1 MNVRLVRFAIPVPP
15 GARNPRSSSTISS
28 CPNYHGTQ
36 AERRESILDTFDVAI
51 VGGGPVGVA
60 LAVELGQRGVSC
72 VLVERHLTP
81 QPIPKGQNLT
91 NRTLEH
97 FYFWHCVDE
106 LRAAR
111 VMPPDYPIGGVT
123 TYRTLDSPYYHAMGR
138 DQSGRSG
145 RGAGVR
151 EYYFQLNERLPQYCT
166 EAVLRDRLKQLPSV
180 TTLFGWTAERVAQ
193 DRDAA
198 SVSVVPSGEG
208 AAPFYS
214 WSADT
219 DEQANQD
226 VSARAEGQVL
236 RARYVVGCDGGR
248 SLVRSAMGIDRGG
261 RDFEQRMVLAV
272 LRSKQLHEF
281 LNRFPP
287 ATTYR
292 VMKPELRGYWQFFGR
307 IDVGEGFFFHAPV
320 PRDATPENFDFLG
333 LLHDAA
339 GFEFQAEFDHIGF
352 WDLRIMVASQYR
364 LGRLFIAGDACHQHP
379 PYGGFGLNTGLEDAA
394 NLGWK
399 LAAKLQGW
407 GGQRLLDSYHQERQ
421 PIFKETGEA
430 MIAGG
435 IERDR
440 EWLDRYR
447 PEKNLAEFE
456 RAWAE
461 YGMTRG
467 RQPQTY
473 EPHYEGSPVVMGP
486 PDGVCSIHGRLA
498 FRAEAGHHLAPRALS
513 SGRNVYEELGDG
525 FTLLALDADE
535 QSVASLAEAARSGHV
550 PLKVIRDTLAG
561 GREQYEARLILV
573 RPDQYVV
580 WSADAAPADAG
591 GLMTRMSGR

>member
-1 MNVRLVRFAIPVPP
+1 V
-15 GARNPRSSSTISS
+15 
-28 CPNYHGTQ
+28 
-36 AERRESILDTFDVAI
+36 ESYDVAI

-60 LAVELGQRGVSC
+60 LAVELGQRGISC
-72 VLVERHLTP
+72 ALVERHLTP

-111 VMPPDYPIGGVT
+111 VMPPDHPIGGVT
-123 TYRTLDSPYYHAMGR
+123 VYGNLMSPYFHAG
-138 DQSGRSG
+138 QTFGG
-145 RGAGVR
+145 RGAAVR
-151 EYYFQLNERLPQYCT
+151 DYYFQSNERLPQYCT
-166 EAVLRDRLKQLPSV
+166 EAVLRNRVKQLPSV
-180 TTLFGWTAERVAQ
+180 TTLFGWTAERVEQ
-193 DRDAA
+193 DDHGA
-198 SVSVVPSGEG
+198 SVSIVPSAEA

-219 DEQANQD
+219 EQQTNRD
-226 VSARAEGQVL
+226 VSEREGGRVL
-236 RARYVVGCDGGR
+236 RAQYVVGCDGGK
-248 SLVRSAMGIDRGG
+248 SLVRESMGIDRGG
-261 RDFEQRMVLAV
+261 RNFDQRMVLAV
-272 LRSKQLHEF
+272 FRSKELHEF

-320 PRDATPENFDFLG
+320 PKNATPDRFDFLA
-333 LLHDAA
+333 LLHQAA
-339 GFEFQAEFDHIGF
+339 GFEFHAEFDHIGF
-352 WDLRIMVASQYR
+352 WDLRIMLASRYS
-364 LGRLFIAGDACHQHP
+364 LGRMFIAGDACHQHP
-379 PYGGFGLNTGLEDAA
+379 PYGGFGLNTGLEDAV

-407 GGQRLLDSYHQERQ
+407 GGQRLLDSYGEERR
-421 PIFKETGEA
+421 PIFRETGEA

-440 EWLDRYR
+440 AWLERYD
-447 PEKNLAEFE
+447 PHKNRAEFE

-461 YGMTRG
+461 YLEPAMR
-467 RQPQTY
+467 PQAY

-486 PDGVCSIHGRLA
+486 DGGVCSIHGRMS
-498 FRAEAGHHLAPRALS
+498 FKAEAGHHLAPKQLS
-513 SGRNVYEELGDG
+513 SGRNVFEELSDG
-525 FTLLALDADE
+525 FTLLAFDAEDQAVRLLE
-535 QSVASLAEAARSGHV
+535 TAAQQSHV
-550 PLKVIRDTLAG
+550 PLKVIRDTYAG
-561 GREQYEARLILV
+561 GRQQYESRLVLV

-580 WSADAAPADAG
+580 WAADVAPIDSR
-591 GLMTRMSGR
+591 GLITRVSGQ